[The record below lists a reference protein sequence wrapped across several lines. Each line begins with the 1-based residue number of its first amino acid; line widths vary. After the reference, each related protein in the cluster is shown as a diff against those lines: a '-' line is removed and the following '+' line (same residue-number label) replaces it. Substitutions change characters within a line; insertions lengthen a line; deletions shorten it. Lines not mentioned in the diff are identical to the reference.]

1 MNLTPTAVGLGAGC
15 WLVWARSRVGRLFHM
30 AGRAPSSVVRPSLVS
45 QTCVRFTEHRSHVP
59 LALGAAPWI
68 VLWAKMGAMEPLQ
81 IGCLGAA
88 RIAPAAL
95 IKPSAANEGVVCAA
109 VAARDPRRA
118 EKFAAKHHIA
128 KVHESYDALLAD
140 DELDAVYNP
149 LPNGLHGV
157 WTLRALARGK
167 HVLCEKPFTANAE
180 EAQRVADA
188 AADSGLVAMEAFHWR
203 YHPMAARMLEVIGS
217 GELGE
222 VRRIEAAL
230 CFPLPRFK
238 DIRWQLPLAGGA
250 LMDAG
255 CYPVHMVRTLA
266 GEEPTVTRAV
276 AKLHSAG
283 VDRRMEAEF
292 SFADGR
298 TGGILA
304 SMWSSTLLRFR
315 VVVTGSLATMRVLNP
330 TTPHMFNRLSV
341 SGAKGR
347 RHERVAGGPTY
358 DYQLEA
364 FRAAVQEGTPSLT
377 PPSDAVANM
386 RVIDAI
392 YLAAGLE
399 ARPAAKEAA

>member
-1 MNLTPTAVGLGAGC
+1 
-15 WLVWARSRVGRLFHM
+15 
-30 AGRAPSSVVRPSLVS
+30 
-45 QTCVRFTEHRSHVP
+45 
-59 LALGAAPWI
+59 
-68 VLWAKMGAMEPLQ
+68 METLR

-95 IKPSAANEGVVCAA
+95 IKPCQSNDRTVCAA
-109 VAARDPRRA
+109 VAARDPSRA
-118 EKFAAKHHIA
+118 REFATKHGIP
-128 KVHESYDALLAD
+128 KVHDSYDSLLAD
-140 DELDAVYNP
+140 DEIDAIYNP

-157 WTLRALARGK
+157 WTLKAMAKGK
-167 HVLCEKPFTANAE
+167 HVLCEKPFTSNAD

-188 AADSGLVAMEAFHWR
+188 VTKSGLVVMEAFHWR
-203 YHPMAARMLEVIGS
+203 YHPMAARMLEVIAS

-222 VRRIEAAL
+222 IRRVEAAL

-238 DIRWQLPLAGGA
+238 DIRWQLSLAGGS

-255 CYPVHMVRTLA
+255 CYPVHIVRTLA
-266 GEEPTVTRAV
+266 GSEPKVVKAS

-292 SFADGR
+292 TFEDGR

-304 SMWSSTLLRFR
+304 SMWSASLLRMR
-315 VVVTGSLATMRVLNP
+315 AVVTGSQATMSVFNP
-330 TTPHMFNRLSV
+330 VSPQMFNRLSI
-341 SGAKGR
+341 SGSKGK
-347 RHERVAGGPTY
+347 RHERVQGGPTY

-364 FRAAVQEGTPSLT
+364 FRAAVQEGVPTLT

-392 YLAAGLE
+392 YMAAGLQP
-399 ARPAAKEAA
+399 RPTWNE